1 MHRFPQD
8 EAKRQR
14 WIEALGLQD
23 FVIKGHHRVCS
34 RHFPNADIRNDP
46 QLTLGKRFAS
56 PKKQWTGRGKRAKKR
71 EEHRRDAAT
80 ALQLSPFSSRS
91 PTPTASTSVTATPL
105 PEPMITSI
113 GEPLQSDYQMHELPP
128 GDGGQEASRP
138 CPDSDEV
145 VVNTALLARIE
156 ALESQ
161 NRVLTEKLQVAMDQK
176 SVFGIDS
183 IAGNDKLVHLY
194 TGFPSYDNLLAF
206 FEFLGPAVANL
217 NYWGEKERERV
228 RHRQRKLDPVNQ
240 FLLTLMKLKLNLRSL
255 DLAVCFGISESLV
268 SRYITTWLCFLY
280 QHLKEIEWMPAVE
293 QVTSTLP
300 HAFHDKYPTTF
311 AIIDGSEVF
320 IETPSDLQMQSST
333 WSNYKHHNTAKFLIA
348 CTLNGAVCYISPL
361 YVGSISDVELTR
373 VSGFIQKLEGRS
385 GISIMADR
393 GFTIKDQLQEIGVDL
408 NIPPFLEG
416 RKQLPAEEVKKGRQ
430 IASVRIHVER
440 AIGRIKNFSILKGNF
455 PLSMIRLA
463 NQIVCVCAWLSN
475 FQPALVPA
483 PTELSETE
491 VDDYF
496 QAFDDSDFSSDSDSN
511 NEMC

>member
-1 MHRFPQD
+1 
-8 EAKRQR
+8 
-14 WIEALGLQD
+14 
-23 FVIKGHHRVCS
+23 
-34 RHFPNADIRNDP
+34 
-46 QLTLGKRFAS
+46 
-56 PKKQWTGRGKRAKKR
+56 
-71 EEHRRDAAT
+71 
-80 ALQLSPFSSRS
+80 
-91 PTPTASTSVTATPL
+91 
-105 PEPMITSI
+105 
-113 GEPLQSDYQMHELPP
+113 
-128 GDGGQEASRP
+128 
-138 CPDSDEV
+138 
-145 VVNTALLARIE
+145 
-156 ALESQ
+156 
-161 NRVLTEKLQVAMDQK
+161 
-176 SVFGIDS
+176 
-183 IAGNDKLVHLY
+183 
-194 TGFPSYDNLLAF
+194 
-206 FEFLGPAVANL
+206 
-217 NYWGEKERERV
+217 
-228 RHRQRKLDPVNQ
+228 
-240 FLLTLMKLKLNLRSL
+240 MKLKLNLRRL
-255 DLAVCFGISESLV
+255 DLAVHFGISESLV

-280 QHLKEIEWMPAVE
+280 QHLKEIEWMPAVD

-348 CTLNGAVCYISPL
+348 CTPNGAVCYISPL

-373 VSGFIQKLEGRS
+373 MSGFIQKLEGRS

-440 AIGRIKNFSILKGNF
+440 AIGKIKNFSILKGNF

-496 QAFDDSDFSSDSDSN
+496 QALDDSDFSSDSDSN